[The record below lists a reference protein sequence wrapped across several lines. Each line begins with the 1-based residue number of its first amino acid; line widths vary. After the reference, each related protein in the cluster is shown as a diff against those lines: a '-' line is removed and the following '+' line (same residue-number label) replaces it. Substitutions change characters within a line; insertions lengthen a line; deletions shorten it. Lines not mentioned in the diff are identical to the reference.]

1 MAYRITNSGF
11 GRGRDDFSVGLKAL
25 EEKPID
31 NKSREAIYL
40 SSRLV
45 EKQRLEDAKLID
57 KYDKACKETKE
68 YAALQDAKKQ
78 VEARYADKLA
88 GIKDNLIKNKDG
100 SCYVKSLIEKRDYY
114 QKAADACRRQGMD
127 TVSSSYARGMAKE
140 IDERLNGSVT
150 MMEQVAEYK
159 RLQKLEARKQTEL
172 EPFEE
177 AFEKAA
183 NRHRRGAVRE
193 ALRRAE
199 MMDLSE
205 SIEKANRACARNDM
219 YLTSFEESYSKLSDE
234 ARYELNQD
242 FKRKQSEDY
251 DAVIAQ
257 EERDRLVDRWMEL
270 ENQIWDDA
278 DADGMSEK
286 QKASLKKSKEL
297 CDNLV
302 DKRNWTHSLISRRGC
317 NPDEVD
323 AFVKTVDE
331 SVDSVSRKVQ
341 SGALPVDVLASR
353 AYDPSSYDVTIEK
366 VAPGTKVHN
375 KLENSDYV
383 TDENRCFVVTGTAGE
398 QWPVN
403 GDKLRSKY
411 GLDPDTVETGNPT
424 VAHVDGGS
432 DGIWAIPVGGK
443 HKIETSWGDVLETNA
458 AGVEHGDG
466 DYIVSNTPDFS
477 DAWVVNGAVF
487 GNTYEESED
496 KTFVGKAFDSVAS
509 KTAPDDGDDMV
520 DSIVASSANSKYE
533 TFKDKDGNQCR
544 RNRATGE
551 TTVWVEGYDRVR
563 KGKVEHVKSY
573 WKVLHK

>member
-1 MAYRITNSGF
+1 M
-11 GRGRDDFSVGLKAL
+11 
-25 EEKPID
+25 
-31 NKSREAIYL
+31 
-40 SSRLV
+40 
-45 EKQRLEDAKLID
+45 
-57 KYDKACKETKE
+57 
-68 YAALQDAKKQ
+68 
-78 VEARYADKLA
+78 
-88 GIKDNLIKNKDG
+88 KNKDG
-100 SCYVKSLIEKRDYY
+100 SCYVEGLIEKRDYY

-159 RLQKLEARKQTEL
+159 RLQKLETRKQTEL

-199 MMDLSE
+199 MMALSE

-219 YLTSFEESYSKLSDE
+219 YLTSFEESYSNLTDE

-257 EERDRLVDRWMEL
+257 EERDRLVDRWTEL
-270 ENQIWDDA
+270 ENQIWEDA
-278 DADGMSEK
+278 DADGMSDK

-302 DKRNWTHSLISRRGC
+302 DKRNWTHFLISRRGC

-403 GDKLRSKY
+403 GDKLKSKY
-411 GLDPDTVETGNPT
+411 GLDPDSIETGNST
-424 VAHVDGGS
+424 VAHVNGGS

-509 KTAPDDGDDMV
+509 KTAPDDSDDMV
-520 DSIVASSANSKYE
+520 DSIVASSANSQYE